1 MFRKL
6 TLLAAVALVASTF
19 TVQPMFGKGKSS
31 NRFVDTDDYKSGDYD
46 KGIIEDYSNLVEGD
60 GVEWVYVAPGVHLA
74 DYKIKVDQ
82 FKNKSDITSNSMMK
96 SLEQTLNESLA
107 RNASKSPK
115 GTLTA
120 DGAVY
125 WAERS
130 SEGKR
135 WIPYAGGHLAQ
146 AGVGVEVILRDS
158 KGNIVAEIRHSGR
171 EGDRVES
178 AAEEVADDIAGYI
191 SEH

>member
-1 MFRKL
+1 
-6 TLLAAVALVASTF
+6 
-19 TVQPMFGKGKSS
+19 MFGKGKSS

-74 DYKIKVDQ
+74 DYKIKIDQ
-82 FKNKSDITSNSMMK
+82 FKNKSEVTSNSMMK
-96 SLEQTLNESLA
+96 SLEQTLNESLS

-146 AGVGVEVILRDS
+146 AGVGSKSSFVTARETSWPKSATPAGKVIASNPQPRKSPTTSRDTFPS
-158 KGNIVAEIRHSGR
+158 TEPT
-171 EGDRVES
+171 ED
-178 AAEEVADDIAGYI
+178 
-191 SEH
+191 